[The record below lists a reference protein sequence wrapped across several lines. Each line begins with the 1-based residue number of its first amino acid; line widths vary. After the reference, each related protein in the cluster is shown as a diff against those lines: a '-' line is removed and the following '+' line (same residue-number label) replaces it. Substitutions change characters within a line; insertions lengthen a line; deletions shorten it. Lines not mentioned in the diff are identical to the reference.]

1 MNTTTVQKK
10 KKEFPHTYVLLICVA
25 LIACLLTYVIPAG
38 EYAREKN
45 AAGVTVV
52 IPDQFSY
59 IESSPV
65 NPLKLPLYIAKGC
78 ASQAAI
84 IFMILMAAGA
94 FKVIEKSGCF
104 HAVVGLA
111 ARKFAKREYIFIP
124 LMMTVFAAI
133 GLTQSATIFV
143 AFTPICVILAKSMG
157 FDSITGAAISTL
169 GAACG
174 YSCGM
179 LHPQST
185 LIAQDLAELPRLS
198 GLGYRGFCT
207 VAFLALTSF
216 LLVRYARRVRT
227 DHTLSP
233 VYDLE
238 DGFGVAGDSDE
249 SLNVKL
255 TGRQLATL
263 LVLVCVLG
271 ILIYGCINLK
281 WSNAEI
287 SMCFIWLAVIGG
299 LTAGFSANEICKH
312 FSDGAKGMIS
322 MVFIIGIAKAV
333 SNILADASVLD
344 TIVHATT
351 VVLNAAPDALK
362 GVFMFWANIIINIPL
377 TSSSGQAQV
386 VMPIFVP
393 VADMVGITRQ
403 TAVLS
408 YNFGDGFC
416 NYILPWSGALMA
428 NIGVANV
435 PYDRWM
441 RFMWKMFAAWTV
453 LGSILMFIAQMI
465 NFGPF

>member
-1 MNTTTVQKK
+1 MNTTASEKK
-10 KKEFPHTYVLLICVA
+10 KRAFPHTYVLLICVA
-25 LIACLLTYVIPAG
+25 IVACLLTYVIPAG

-45 AAGVTVV
+45 EAGVTVV

-65 NPLKLPLYIAKGC
+65 NPLKIPLYIAKGC

-94 FKVIEKSGCF
+94 FKVVEKSGCF
-104 HAVVGLA
+104 HSVVGIA
-111 ARKFAKREYIFIP
+111 ARKYAKKEYIFIP
-124 LMMTVFAAI
+124 LMMTIFAAI

-157 FDSITGAAISTL
+157 FDSLTGAAISTL

-198 GLGYRGFCT
+198 GLGYRALCT
-207 VAFLALTSF
+207 VIFVAVTSA
-216 LLVRYARRVRT
+216 LLVRYARRVRA
-227 DHTLSP
+227 DHSLSP
-233 VYDLE
+233 VHDLP
-238 DGFGVAGDSDE
+238 DGFGLSDE
-249 SLNVKL
+249 NSEGLDVKMNK
-255 TGRQLATL
+255 RQLLTLTVLVAVLGL
-263 LVLVCVLG
+263 LV
-271 ILIYGCINLK
+271 YGCVKLK

-287 SMCFIWLAVIGG
+287 SMCFIWLAIIGG
-299 LTAGFSANEICKH
+299 LTAGFSLNDICKY
-312 FSDGAKGMIS
+312 FSDGAKS
-322 MVFIIGIAKAV
+322 MVSMIFIIGIAKAV
-333 SNILADASVLD
+333 SSILSDAKVLD

-351 VVLNAAPDALK
+351 VVLNAAPDSLK
-362 GVFMFWANIIINIPL
+362 GVLMFWANIIINIPL

-386 VMPIFVP
+386 VMPIFIP

-441 RFMWKMFAAWTV
+441 RFMWKIFVAWV
-453 LGSILMFIAQMI
+453 VVGSIFMFVAQAI
-465 NFGPF
+465 NYGPF